1 MSQNIISIVFTPEEK
16 TALDDAVAKLDAA
29 LAGKTASLSGDQR
42 QQLMKMG
49 DKSEAFARQAVS
61 TLDKNRQVVP
71 PSMGLDE
78 ALADLAALEVIRP
91 VLQRLTQ
98 ITERLRDTE
107 MALGSDLMSAAV
119 EGYSLLKVTGKQ
131 QGLDGL
137 RKELGSR
144 FARTSRK
151 AAVPETEQ
159 A

>member
-1 MSQNIISIVFTPEEK
+1 MAQNIVSIVFTPDEK
-16 TALDDAVAKLDAA
+16 TALDDLVTRLEAA
-29 LAGKTASLSGDQR
+29 MVGKTASLSVDQR

-49 DKSEAFARQAVS
+49 DKSEAFARQAIIA
-61 TLDKNRQVVP
+61 LDKNRQVVP
-71 PSMGLDE
+71 PSLGLDD
-78 ALADLAALEVIRP
+78 AMADLAALEVIRP
-91 VLQRLTQ
+91 VLQRLNQ
-98 ITERLRDTE
+98 IAERLRDTE

-144 FARTSRK
+144 FARTTRK
-151 AAVPETEQ
+151 AAAPESEP